1 MNTNQFQNK
10 KMQELNEEFN
20 NLIIEE
26 YKSQIKSLKSQIL
39 DLELEI
45 KELKARNIELNNRNI
60 ALLECEYKNVVL
72 NTEKKELKQT
82 INDLEQDV
90 ISTLKKGKEETR
102 DVAFKLENEV
112 NNYKR
117 INDTIKGKIEAAE
130 HIVKLNMI
138 QHNYILKLEKELED
152 TKKRNLMNID
162 KLNVEHELHFKNL
175 KQKMIDLIKKSNKE
189 IQKENITN
197 IEIHSKFSAIN
208 KVEMLEEL
216 EKQNFQIIELIKEN
230 EAKDKQILNLTQEK
244 QTFLS
249 IDRILKKKNLKF
261 SKWIQN
267 FLEQHGKKED
277 NDKKINNENDNKQL
291 FKTTT
296 ENKNIQ
302 KWLKLEKEYENLSNN
317 YNLLKEKFDYI
328 TDREKEFQKKYCS
341 IIILYDTALKELMK
355 DEKIIKKKISI
366 NFNNFLEGNIDT
378 YTKEE
383 KINIIFL
390 LMKHLLPLIK
400 VQSNEIVKLRNLFNN
415 IDIKFKI
422 NSGPSVYSRNQNS
435 NIIRSLYDIRQFT
448 SNLNYSLKKEE
459 NLKAK
464 NKSIFNTYN
473 NTYNNS
479 NHNNLINLMNSKEDS
494 KSLKHSFFGFNI
506 NTSAI
511 KKKGESKLSNLTKTT
526 STNIPNIKSTFS
538 AFNFYKNGNKPKNHS
553 IKMYKKGIIK
563 DGILNSNFPLQR
575 LMFVRDSVSH
585 QKSKNNCVTEDNYST
600 Q

>member
-267 FLEQHGKKED
+267 FLEQHGKK
-277 NDKKINNENDNKQL
+277 
-291 FKTTT
+291 KT
-296 ENKNIQ
+296 
-302 KWLKLEKEYENLSNN
+302 
-317 YNLLKEKFDYI
+317 
-328 TDREKEFQKKYCS
+328 
-341 IIILYDTALKELMK
+341 M
-355 DEKIIKKKISI
+355 IKK
-366 NFNNFLEGNIDT
+366 
-378 YTKEE
+378 
-383 KINIIFL
+383 
-390 LMKHLLPLIK
+390 
-400 VQSNEIVKLRNLFNN
+400 
-415 IDIKFKI
+415 
-422 NSGPSVYSRNQNS
+422 
-435 NIIRSLYDIRQFT
+435 
-448 SNLNYSLKKEE
+448 
-459 NLKAK
+459 
-464 NKSIFNTYN
+464 
-473 NTYNNS
+473 
-479 NHNNLINLMNSKEDS
+479 
-494 KSLKHSFFGFNI
+494 
-506 NTSAI
+506 
-511 KKKGESKLSNLTKTT
+511 
-526 STNIPNIKSTFS
+526 
-538 AFNFYKNGNKPKNHS
+538 
-553 IKMYKKGIIK
+553 
-563 DGILNSNFPLQR
+563 
-575 LMFVRDSVSH
+575 
-585 QKSKNNCVTEDNYST
+585 
-600 Q
+600 

>member
-1 MNTNQFQNK
+1 MNSNQFQNK

>member
-189 IQKENITN
+189 IQKENIT
-197 IEIHSKFSAIN
+197 
-208 KVEMLEEL
+208 
-216 EKQNFQIIELIKEN
+216 
-230 EAKDKQILNLTQEK
+230 
-244 QTFLS
+244 
-249 IDRILKKKNLKF
+249 
-261 SKWIQN
+261 
-267 FLEQHGKKED
+267 GK
-277 NDKKINNENDNKQL
+277 IY
-291 FKTTT
+291 F
-296 ENKNIQ
+296 
-302 KWLKLEKEYENLSNN
+302 
-317 YNLLKEKFDYI
+317 
-328 TDREKEFQKKYCS
+328 
-341 IIILYDTALKELMK
+341 
-355 DEKIIKKKISI
+355 
-366 NFNNFLEGNIDT
+366 
-378 YTKEE
+378 
-383 KINIIFL
+383 NIIF
-390 LMKHLLPLIK
+390 
-400 VQSNEIVKLRNLFNN
+400 
-415 IDIKFKI
+415 
-422 NSGPSVYSRNQNS
+422 
-435 NIIRSLYDIRQFT
+435 
-448 SNLNYSLKKEE
+448 
-459 NLKAK
+459 
-464 NKSIFNTYN
+464 
-473 NTYNNS
+473 
-479 NHNNLINLMNSKEDS
+479 
-494 KSLKHSFFGFNI
+494 
-506 NTSAI
+506 
-511 KKKGESKLSNLTKTT
+511 
-526 STNIPNIKSTFS
+526 
-538 AFNFYKNGNKPKNHS
+538 
-553 IKMYKKGIIK
+553 
-563 DGILNSNFPLQR
+563 
-575 LMFVRDSVSH
+575 
-585 QKSKNNCVTEDNYST
+585 
-600 Q
+600 